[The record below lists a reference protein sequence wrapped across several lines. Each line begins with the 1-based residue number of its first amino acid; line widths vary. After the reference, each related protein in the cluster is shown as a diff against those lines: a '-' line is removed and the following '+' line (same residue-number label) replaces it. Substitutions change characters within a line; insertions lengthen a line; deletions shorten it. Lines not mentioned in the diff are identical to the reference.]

1 MSDRSARRP
10 VSAPQASAAAS
21 APRAAAGATTAG
33 ELRTHLAAAM
43 AAAMRRPEAEAVALT
58 ADRTKAMAVALV
70 GLPDDATVIVA
81 ALDLATRQAA
91 TVLGFHP
98 EHVRRLIRGGRL
110 RARRVGGDYRV
121 ALDDLWP
128 LLEVRYHE
136 PGRRRLR
143 PRR

>member
-1 MSDRSARRP
+1 MSAR
-10 VSAPQASAAAS
+10 SITGA
-21 APRAAAGATTAG
+21 RAAPPATGTTTAG
-33 ELRTHLAAAM
+33 VLREHLAAAF
-43 AAAMRRPEAEAVALT
+43 AAAMRRPEPEAVALT
-58 ADRTKAMAVALV
+58 ADRTKAMAVALA
-70 GLPDDATVIVA
+70 GLPDDAAVV
-81 ALDLATRQAA
+81 LSGLELPTRLAA

-143 PRR
+143 QRR

>member
-1 MSDRSARRP
+1 
-10 VSAPQASAAAS
+10 
-21 APRAAAGATTAG
+21 
-33 ELRTHLAAAM
+33 
-43 AAAMRRPEAEAVALT
+43 VAL
-58 ADRTKAMAVALV
+58 A
-70 GLPDDATVIVA
+70 GLPDDAPVELSALELPTVG
-81 ALDLATRQAA
+81 AA

-121 ALDDLWP
+121 ALDDLWA
-128 LLEVRYHE
+128 LLEVRYRE